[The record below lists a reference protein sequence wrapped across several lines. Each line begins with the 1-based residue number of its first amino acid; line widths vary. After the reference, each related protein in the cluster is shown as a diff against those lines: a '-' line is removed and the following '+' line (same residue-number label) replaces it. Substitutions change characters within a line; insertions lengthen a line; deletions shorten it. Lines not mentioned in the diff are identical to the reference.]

1 MMFSTLFQW
10 DYLIIKIIHIRNN
23 LMSIINPLQP
33 INIFSNMLYSVL
45 DMVNIAKIDVL
56 NHIVLSLIKSIDEYK
71 ENLLNIE
78 SLVTLNPNIVQF
90 NGYEAFYEN
99 FGNSSDDFEN
109 LLEIMEIHKD
119 YSSEFQILY
128 QKIDTTYTLLI
139 QIIDTVSVQEAL
151 YLDKKVAS

>member
-1 MMFSTLFQW
+1 
-10 DYLIIKIIHIRNN
+10 
-23 LMSIINPLQP
+23 
-33 INIFSNMLYSVL
+33 
-45 DMVNIAKIDVL
+45 MVNIAKIDVL

-119 YSSEFQILY
+119 YSSEFQTLY

-139 QIIDTVSVQEAL
+139 EIIDTVSVQEAL

>member
-1 MMFSTLFQW
+1 
-10 DYLIIKIIHIRNN
+10 
-23 LMSIINPLQP
+23 MSITNPLQP

-45 DMVNIAKIDVL
+45 DMVNIAQIDVL

-71 ENLLNIE
+71 ENLLKVE
-78 SLVTLNPNIVQF
+78 SLVTLNPNFVQF
-90 NGYEAFYEN
+90 NGYEDFYEN

-109 LLEIMEIHKD
+109 LLEMMEAHKD
-119 YSSEFQILY
+119 HSSEFQTLY

-139 QIIDTVSVQEAL
+139 EIIDTVSVQEAL

>member
-1 MMFSTLFQW
+1 
-10 DYLIIKIIHIRNN
+10 
-23 LMSIINPLQP
+23 MSIINPLQP
-33 INIFSNMLYSVL
+33 INLFSNMLYSVL

-71 ENLLNIE
+71 ENLLKVE
-78 SLVTLNPNIVQF
+78 TLVTVNPNFVEF
-90 NGYEAFYEN
+90 NGYEVFYEN

-119 YSSEFQILY
+119 YSAEFQILY

-139 QIIDTVSVQEAL
+139 EIIDTVSVQEAL
-151 YLDKKVAS
+151 YLDKKIAS